1 MHARFSTVLRILLVL
16 QIACGAT
23 TRYSGPPMPVT
34 TIDHEPFSILL
45 SRYVTP
51 AGGVD
56 YGRWKASNDVQA
68 LDAYLGRLTSAS
80 PDSRP
85 ELFPTTAAALS
96 YWVNLYN
103 AIVIREVLRRWPL
116 DSVRDVTPTLTSRWI
131 AGKGFFYDLRFDVA
145 GKRMNLRDLEN
156 AVIRD
161 RFGDARIHFAI
172 NCASASCPTIG
183 MDSFTPG
190 DLEPRLELATLA
202 FVNQPA
208 NVAVDHGRR
217 TVTLSKIFEW
227 YREDFQK
234 HARSRR
240 IGKGHVL
247 DFVAHYG
254 RGSLRRELETA
265 IRGGYRVGYF
275 AYDWS
280 VNATTQR
287 APAKLRTTVEALVGT
302 PWPAI
307 GFTRLS
313 GEALEIGALRGKTVV
328 VDLWASYCR
337 PCRAQLLELAALAR
351 DRPELVVVAVSL
363 DDEQAPALALIRE
376 LKLDGA
382 TERIQFAHD
391 PDQRA
396 MGAPLHIGSLP
407 STIVVGPDGVVIPGL

>member
-1 MHARFSTVLRILLVL
+1 
-16 QIACGAT
+16 
-23 TRYSGPPMPVT
+23 
-34 TIDHEPFSILL
+34 
-45 SRYVTP
+45 
-51 AGGVD
+51 
-56 YGRWKASNDVQA
+56 
-68 LDAYLGRLTSAS
+68 
-80 PDSRP
+80 
-85 ELFPTTAAALS
+85 
-96 YWVNLYN
+96 
-103 AIVIREVLRRWPL
+103 
-116 DSVRDVTPTLTSRWI
+116 
-131 AGKGFFYDLRFDVA
+131 
-145 GKRMNLRDLEN
+145 
-156 AVIRD
+156 VIRD

-190 DLEPRLELATLA
+190 DLEPRLELATVA

-240 IGKGHVL
+240 LGNGRVL

-254 RGSLRRELETA
+254 RGPLQRDLETA

-275 AYDWS
+275 EYDWS
-280 VNATTQR
+280 VNSTTAG
-287 APAKLRTTVEALVGT
+287 APAKLRTTVEALVGK

-313 GEALEIGALRGKTVV
+313 GEALEIGSLRGKIVV

-337 PCRAQLLELAALAR
+337 PCRAQLVELAALAR
-351 DRPELVVVAVSL
+351 DRPEVVVVAVSL
-363 DDEQAPALALIRE
+363 DDEQAPASALIRE
-376 LKLDGA
+376 LKLDAA

-407 STIVVGPDGVVIPGL
+407 STIVVGPDGVVMPGL